1 MPGTFSVPGR
11 RRLSWVPPNWIGMN
25 GSATRRR
32 GPERPL
38 LAGRLAAVDDRFA
51 QWAQSVGVEVASV
64 QEPTQR
70 ERLVAEIDAAV
81 ALLYG
86 LSEEDVRT
94 IFETFHEGWDYRP
107 RLALTL
113 EIYEAIS

>member
-1 MPGTFSVPGR
+1 MEANFTGAVVQPFPVPAAGSDNPIR
-11 RRLSWVPPNWIGMN
+11 RRIELS
-25 GSATRRR
+25 
-32 GPERPL
+32 
-38 LAGRLAAVDDRFA
+38 AGRLAAVDDRFA